1 MSNISLIL
9 STLALCVSIVS
20 ILLHIGIIRIDKPK
34 PDKYEKYRNE
44 DGLLGNKKEIGKVKH
59 G

>member
-20 ILLHIGIIRIDKPK
+20 ILLHIDIIRISKPK

-44 DGLLGNKKEIGKVKH
+44 DGLLGNKKEIGKVAR
-59 G
+59 

>member
-9 STLALCVSIVS
+9 STLALCVSILCF
-20 ILLHIGIIRIDKPK
+20 LLHIDVIRISKPK

-44 DGLLGNKKEIGKVKH
+44 DGLLGNKKEIGKVAR
-59 G
+59 

>member
-1 MSNISLIL
+1 MNSIALIF
-9 STLALCVSIVS
+9 STLALCVSILCLLFCLD
-20 ILLHIGIIRIDKPK
+20 ILRISKPK

-44 DGLLGNKKEIGKVKH
+44 DGLLGNKKEMGKVKH

>member
-1 MSNISLIL
+1 MSSFALIFA
-9 STLALCVSIVS
+9 TFALCVSILCF
-20 ILLHIGIIRIDKPK
+20 LLHVDVIRISKPK

-44 DGLLGNKKEIGKVKH
+44 DGLLGNKKEMGKVKH